1 MKLCC
6 VTAAHNIYTED
17 IHTGNL
23 KLCEKICIYI
33 DQKSTKE
40 NDYGLKFCVNPENV
54 LVHPDYI
61 TLNGIKKKDIALIE
75 LN

>member
-6 VTAAHNIYTED
+6 VTAAHNIYSED
-17 IHTGNL
+17 IETGNI
-23 KLCEKICIYI
+23 KLCEKISIFI

-40 NDYGLKFCVNPENV
+40 NDYGLRFFVNPKNI

-61 TLNGIKKKDIALIE
+61 THNGIKKKIL
-75 LN
+75 L